1 VVTSVPAPLRRKS
14 TYSGTN
20 GDCFEI
26 SDPWNET
33 TAVRNSKHTTAGS
46 LVFASSNMGAFVAAC
61 RAGEFDDLAL

>member
-1 VVTSVPAPLRRKS
+1 VTSVPAPRWRKS
-14 TYSGTN
+14 TYSGTT

-26 SDPWNET
+26 SDLSNQT

-46 LVFASSNMGAFVAAC
+46 LVFASSDMGAFIAAC

>member
-1 VVTSVPAPLRRKS
+1 VTSVPAPRWRKS
-14 TYSGTN
+14 TYSGPN

-33 TAVRNSKHTTAGS
+33 TAVRNSKHTAAGS
-46 LVFASSNMGAFVAAC
+46 LVFASSSMGAFIAAC